1 MDQIK
6 SVALTDV
13 SAIPQQVHTQADK
26 KVAYATIIGTTIEWY
41 DYFIYAAVAG
51 LVFNQLF
58 FAPAGPVVANLL
70 VFASIGIS
78 FLFRPL
84 GAFIAGHYGD
94 KLGRRAML
102 VITLILMGGATALI
116 GLLPTYA
123 TIGIAAP
130 IILIILRILQGISAG
145 GEWGGAVL
153 MAVEHAPENKRG
165 RFGSFPQLGIPF
177 GLLLA
182 SLVLVIM
189 TAWVS
194 PGDAF
199 VEWGWRI
206 PFLLSLLLLLIGHW
220 IRRSIGE
227 SPVFEE
233 IKQRK
238 SANPHPIKTLFKHH
252 KLSVLLAALLCAG
265 TTALGYMTTGGFIQN
280 YTTNPAGPI
289 ALERSTILTLV
300 TLSAIVWAAFTWI
313 SASLSD
319 RFGRKKM
326 YILGALLQ
334 LGAAFVVFPLVDTAT
349 YSGIAIALFLL
360 SMGVGFT
367 HGINAIVYTEL
378 FPASI
383 RFSGISIT
391 YALGS
396 IIGGAFAPLIAAW
409 LISVSNSTTL
419 VTVYLMMMASFA
431 LIAICLLKDRTGMPL
446 GADHEAEQNQSP
458 FIWHK

>member
-1 MDQIK
+1 MEDIK
-6 SVALTDV
+6 SVAVTDV
-13 SAIPQQVHTQADK
+13 GHGYSDAATTTDK

-58 FAPAGPVVANLL
+58 FAPAGPVMANLL

-94 KLGRRAML
+94 KLGRRGML
-102 VITLILMGGATALI
+102 VLTLVLMGGATAVI
-116 GLLPTYA
+116 GLLPTYE

-130 IILIILRILQGISAG
+130 IILILLRIIQGISAG

-153 MAVEHAPENKRG
+153 MAVEHAPQNKRG

-182 SLVLVIM
+182 SFVLVIM
-189 TAWVS
+189 TTLVS

-206 PFLLSLLLLLIGHW
+206 PFILSLALLGIGHW

-238 SANPHPIKTLFKHH
+238 STNPHPIKTLFKDH
-252 KLSVLLAALLCAG
+252 KMKVLLGALLCAG
-265 TTALGYMTTGGFIQN
+265 TTGLGYMTTGGFVQN

-289 ALERSTILTLV
+289 ALDRSKILMLV

-319 RFGRKKM
+319 KYGRKKI
-326 YILGALLQ
+326 YILGASLQ
-334 LGAAFVVFPLVDTAT
+334 LTAAFVLFPLVDTAS
-349 YSGIAIALFLL
+349 YLGIGCGLFFL

-391 YALGS
+391 YAIGS

-409 LISVSNSTTL
+409 LISISGSTTL
-419 VTVYLMMMASFA
+419 VTVYLVIVALFA
-431 LIAICLLKDRTGMPL
+431 LLAICLLKDRTSMPL
-446 GADHEAEQNQSP
+446 GPDYEDEQNKSP
-458 FIWHK
+458 FIWDK

>member
-1 MDQIK
+1 MDK
-6 SVALTDV
+6 MNSVITATVDTEHDQ
-13 SAIPQQVHTQADK
+13 AADK
-26 KVAYATIIGTTIEWY
+26 KVAYATMIGTTIEWY
-41 DYFIYAAVAG
+41 DYFVYAAVAG
-51 LVFNQLF
+51 LVFNQIF

-94 KLGRRAML
+94 KIGRRAML
-102 VITLILMGGATALI
+102 VLTLILMGGSTVMI
-116 GLLPTYA
+116 GLMPTYE

-130 IILIILRILQGISAG
+130 ILLILLRVLQGISAG

-165 RFGSFPQLGIPF
+165 RFGSFPQLGVPF

-189 TAWVS
+189 TQWVS

-206 PFLLSLLLLLIGHW
+206 PFILSLALLVIGHW

-233 IKQRK
+233 IKKRK
-238 SANPHPIKTLFKHH
+238 STIKNPIKTLFKEH
-252 KLSVLLAALLCAG
+252 KLTVMLAALLCAG
-265 TTALGYMTTGGFIQN
+265 TTGLGYMTTGGFIQN
-280 YTTNPAGPI
+280 YTTNPVGPI
-289 ALERSTILTLV
+289 ALDRSKILMLV
-300 TLSAIVWAAFTWI
+300 TVSAVVWAAFTWF
-313 SASLSD
+313 SACMSD
-319 RFGRKKM
+319 KFGRKKV
-326 YILGALLQ
+326 YIFGAVLQ
-334 LGAAFVVFPLVDTAT
+334 LLAAFVLFPLVDTGT
-349 YSGIAIALFLL
+349 YAGIACGLFFL
-360 SMGVGFT
+360 SMGAGFT
-367 HGINAIVYTEL
+367 HGVNAIVYTEL

-391 YALGS
+391 YAIGS

-409 LISVSNSTTL
+409 LISISGSTSL
-419 VTVYLMMMASFA
+419 VTVYLVVIASLA
-431 LIAICLLKDRTGMPL
+431 LTAICLLKDRTGMPL
-446 GADHEAEQNQSP
+446 GMDHEEKQNKAP
-458 FIWHK
+458 FIWNK

>member
-1 MDQIK
+1 MDRVEIIGQGHTDAK
-6 SVALTDV
+6 S
-13 SAIPQQVHTQADK
+13 QAAANR
-26 KVAYATIIGTTIEWY
+26 KVAYATVIGTTIEWY

-58 FAPAGPVVANLL
+58 FAPAGPMMANLL

-94 KLGRRAML
+94 KLGRRLML
-102 VITLILMGGATALI
+102 VLTLVLMGGATALI
-116 GLLPTYA
+116 GLLPTYDS
-123 TIGIAAP
+123 IGIAAP
-130 IILIILRILQGISAG
+130 IILMILRILQGISAG

-189 TAWVS
+189 TKWVS
-194 PGDAF
+194 PGDEF
-199 VEWGWRI
+199 VEWGWRL
-206 PFLLSLLLLLIGHW
+206 PFLFSIALLVIGHW

-233 IKQRK
+233 IKERK
-238 SANPHPIKTLFKHH
+238 STNPHPIRTLFQEH
-252 KLSVLLAALLCAG
+252 KMKVLLAVLLCVG
-265 TTALGYMTTGGFIQN
+265 TTGLGYMTTGGFVQN
-280 YTTNPAGPI
+280 YTTNPAGPM

-300 TLSAIVWAAFTWI
+300 TISAVIWAFFTWL

-319 RFGRKKM
+319 RFGRKKI
-326 YILGALLQ
+326 YLIGALLQ
-334 LGAAFVVFPLVDTAT
+334 IIAGFVLFPLVDTAS
-349 YSGIAIALFLL
+349 YAGVAAGLFFL

-367 HGINAIVYTEL
+367 HGVNAIIYTEL

-383 RFSGISIT
+383 RFSGISIS

-396 IIGGAFAPLIAAW
+396 IFGGAFAPLIAAW
-409 LISVSNSTTL
+409 LIGISGSTTL
-419 VTVYLMMMASFA
+419 VTMYLVFMASLAF
-431 LIAICLLKDRTGMPL
+431 LSISLLRDRTGIAL
-446 GADHEAEQNQSP
+446 GPDHEELQNQRP
-458 FIWHK
+458 FIWNK

>member
-1 MDQIK
+1 MEDIK
-6 SVALTDV
+6 SVVVTDIADGKSDATV
-13 SAIPQQVHTQADK
+13 STDK
-26 KVAYATIIGTTIEWY
+26 KVAYATIVGTTIEWY

-58 FAPAGPVVANLL
+58 FAPAGPVMANLL

-84 GAFIAGHYGD
+84 GAFIAGHFGD
-94 KLGRRAML
+94 KLGRRGML
-102 VITLILMGGATALI
+102 VLTLVLMGGATALI
-116 GLLPTYA
+116 GLLPTYE

-130 IILIILRILQGISAG
+130 IILILLRIIQGISAG

-153 MAVEHAPENKRG
+153 MAVEHAPQHKRG

-182 SLVLVIM
+182 SFVLVVM
-189 TAWVS
+189 TTFVS

-206 PFLLSLLLLLIGHW
+206 PFIISLALLGIGHW

-238 SANPHPIKTLFKHH
+238 STNPNPIKTLFKDH
-252 KLSVLLAALLCAG
+252 KMKVLLGALLCAG
-265 TTALGYMTTGGFIQN
+265 TTGLGYMTTGGFVQN

-289 ALERSTILTLV
+289 ALDRAKILMLV

-319 RFGRKKM
+319 KFGRKKI

-334 LGAAFVVFPLVDTAT
+334 LVAAFVLFPLVDTGS
-349 YSGIAIALFLL
+349 YLGIACGLFFL

-367 HGINAIVYTEL
+367 HGVNAIVYTEL

-391 YALGS
+391 YAIGS

-409 LISVSNSTTL
+409 LISISGSTTL
-419 VTVYLMMMASFA
+419 VTVYLVIVALFA
-431 LIAICLLKDRTGMPL
+431 LLAICLLKDRTGMPL
-446 GADHEAEQNQSP
+446 GPDHEVEQNQSP
-458 FIWHK
+458 FIWNK

>member
-1 MDQIK
+1 MSNIRTSAVLDAAP
-6 SVALTDV
+6 SHSSTDR
-13 SAIPQQVHTQADK
+13 

-58 FAPAGPVVANLL
+58 FAPAGPVVATLL

-102 VITLILMGGATALI
+102 VLTLVMMGGATVLI
-116 GLLPTYA
+116 GLLPTYE

-130 IILIILRILQGISAG
+130 IILILLRILQGISAG

-153 MAVEHAPENKRG
+153 MAVEHAPKDKRG

-189 TAWVS
+189 TKWIT
-194 PGDAF
+194 PGEAF
-199 VEWGWRI
+199 VEWGWRV
-206 PFLLSLLLLLIGHW
+206 PFLVSLALLVIGHW
-220 IRRSIGE
+220 IRRAIGE

-238 SANPHPIKTLFKHH
+238 LANPQPIKTLFKYH
-252 KLSVLLAALLCAG
+252 KMSVLLAALLCAG
-265 TTALGYMTTGGFIQN
+265 TTGLGYMTTGGFIQS

-289 ALERSTILTLV
+289 ALERSTILFLV
-300 TLSAIVWAAFTWI
+300 TLSALVWAFFTWF

-319 RFGRKKM
+319 KFGRKKI
-326 YILGALLQ
+326 YIFGALLQ

-349 YSGIAIALFLL
+349 YTGVALALFLL

-391 YALGS
+391 YAIGS

-409 LISVSNSTTL
+409 LISISGSTAL
-419 VTVYLMMMASFA
+419 VTMYLMLMAGLA
-431 LIAICLLKDRTGMPL
+431 LLAICLLKDRTGMPL
-446 GADHEAEQNQSP
+446 EASHEAQQNQSP
-458 FIWHK
+458 FIWK

>member
-1 MDQIK
+1 MEDIK
-6 SVALTDV
+6 SVAVTDIAHGN
-13 SAIPQQVHTQADK
+13 SATTVTNEK
-26 KVAYATIIGTTIEWY
+26 KVAYATIVGTTIEWY

-58 FAPAGPVVANLL
+58 FAPAGPVMANLL

-84 GAFIAGHYGD
+84 GTFIAGHYGD
-94 KLGRRAML
+94 KLGRRGML
-102 VITLILMGGATALI
+102 VFTLILMGGATALI
-116 GLLPTYA
+116 GLLPTYE

-130 IILIILRILQGISAG
+130 IILIILRIIQGISAG

-153 MAVEHAPENKRG
+153 MAVEHAPQKKRG

-189 TAWVS
+189 TTIVS

-206 PFLLSLLLLLIGHW
+206 PFIISLVLLGIGHW

-238 SANPHPIKTLFKHH
+238 STNPNPIKTLFKDH
-252 KLSVLLAALLCAG
+252 KMKVLLGALLCAG
-265 TTALGYMTTGGFIQN
+265 TTGLGYMTTGGFVQN

-289 ALERSTILTLV
+289 ALDRSKILMLV
-300 TLSAIVWAAFTWI
+300 TLSAIVWAAFTWL

-319 RFGRKKM
+319 KFGRKKV
-326 YILGALLQ
+326 YIFGALLQ
-334 LGAAFVVFPLVDTAT
+334 LTAAFVLFPLVDTAT
-349 YSGIAIALFLL
+349 YFGIGCGLFFL

-367 HGINAIVYTEL
+367 HGVNAIVYTEL

-391 YALGS
+391 YAIGS

-409 LISVSNSTTL
+409 LISISGSTTL
-419 VTVYLMMMASFA
+419 VTIYLVIVASFA
-431 LIAICLLKDRTGMPL
+431 LLAICLLRDRTGIPL
-446 GADHEAEQNQSP
+446 GPDHEDEQNKAP
-458 FIWHK
+458 FIWNK

>member
-1 MDQIK
+1 MSNINTSDTPSVSVIAETHNTPTDRK
-6 SVALTDV
+6 VAL
-13 SAIPQQVHTQADK
+13 
-26 KVAYATIIGTTIEWY
+26 ATVIGTTVEWY
-41 DYFIYAAVAG
+41 DYFVYAAVAG

-58 FAPAGPVVANLL
+58 FAPAGPLVATLL
-70 VFASIGIS
+70 VFASVGIS

-94 KLGRRAML
+94 KIGRRAML
-102 VITLILMGGATALI
+102 VLTLIMMGGSTVLI
-116 GLLPTYA
+116 GLLPTYE

-130 IILIILRILQGISAG
+130 VLLILLRILQGISAG

-153 MAVEHAPENKRG
+153 MAVEHAPKEKRG
-165 RFGSFPQLGIPF
+165 RFGSYPQLGIPF

-182 SLVLVIM
+182 SLVLMIM
-189 TAWVS
+189 TKWVS

-199 VEWGWRI
+199 MEWGWRV
-206 PFLLSLLLLLIGHW
+206 PFLVGMVLLGIGHW

-227 SPVFEE
+227 SPIFEE

-238 SANPHPIKTLFKHH
+238 ATNDQPVKTLFKKH
-252 KLSVLLAALLCAG
+252 KLTVFLAALLCAG
-265 TTALGYMTTGGFIQN
+265 TTGLGYMTTGGFIQN

-289 ALERSTILTLV
+289 ALERSNILLLV
-300 TLSAIVWAAFTWI
+300 TFSAVVWAFFTWF
-313 SASLSD
+313 SAALSD
-319 RFGRKKM
+319 NFGRKKV
-326 YILGALLQ
+326 YIIGTLLQ
-334 LGAAFVVFPLVDTAT
+334 LGAAFAVFPLVDTASYT
-349 YSGIAIALFLL
+349 GVALGLFLL

-367 HGINAIVYTEL
+367 HGMNAIVYTEL

-396 IIGGAFAPLIAAW
+396 IMGGAFAPLIAAW
-409 LISVSNSTTL
+409 LVGISGSTTL
-419 VTVYLMMMASFA
+419 VTVYLISIASLA

-446 GADHEAEQNQSP
+446 EASHEAEQNQSP
-458 FIWHK
+458 FIWK

>member
-1 MDQIK
+1 MTNINSVGTATLEK
-6 SVALTDV
+6 SHDVA
-13 SAIPQQVHTQADK
+13 ADK
-26 KVAYATIIGTTIEWY
+26 KVAYATMIGTTIEWY
-41 DYFIYAAVAG
+41 DYFVYAAVAG

-58 FAPAGPVVANLL
+58 FAPAGPFIANLL

-94 KLGRRAML
+94 KIGRRAML
-102 VITLILMGGATALI
+102 VLTLILMGGSTVAI
-116 GLLPTYA
+116 GLMPTYE
-123 TIGIAAP
+123 TIGLAAP
-130 IILIILRILQGISAG
+130 ILLIVLRILQGISAG

-165 RFGSFPQLGIPF
+165 RFGAFPQLGVPF

-189 TAWVS
+189 TQWVS

-206 PFLLSLLLLLIGHW
+206 PFILSLALLVVGHW

-233 IKQRK
+233 IKERK
-238 SANPHPIKTLFKHH
+238 STIANPIKTLFKDH
-252 KLSVLLAALLCAG
+252 KLTVLLAALLCAG
-265 TTALGYMTTGGFIQN
+265 TTGLGYMTTGGFIQN

-289 ALERSTILTLV
+289 ALDRSKILMLV
-300 TLSAIVWAAFTWI
+300 TVSGVVWAMFTWI
-313 SASLSD
+313 SACMSD
-319 RFGRKKM
+319 KFGRKKV
-326 YILGALLQ
+326 YIFGTLLQ
-334 LGAAFVVFPLVDTAT
+334 LFAAFALFPLVDTAS
-349 YSGIAIALFLL
+349 YIGIACGLFLL
-360 SMGVGFT
+360 SMGAGFT
-367 HGINAIVYTEL
+367 HGVNAIIYTEL

-391 YALGS
+391 YAIGS
-396 IIGGAFAPLIAAW
+396 ILGGAFAPLIATW
-409 LISVSNSTTL
+409 LIGMTGSTYSVTI
-419 VTVYLMMMASFA
+419 YLMGIASLA

-446 GADHEAEQNQSP
+446 GITHEKQQNASP
-458 FIWHK
+458 FIWNK